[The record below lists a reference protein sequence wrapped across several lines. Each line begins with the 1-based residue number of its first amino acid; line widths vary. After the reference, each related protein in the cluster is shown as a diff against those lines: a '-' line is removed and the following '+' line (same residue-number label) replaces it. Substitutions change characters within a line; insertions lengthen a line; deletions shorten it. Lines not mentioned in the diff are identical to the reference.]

1 MEREEKQNK
10 PVKNQISVNAKYAGF
25 WVRLL
30 AATCD
35 GVILLGVG
43 LAGQLIFD
51 WLFNAPLVSVKND
64 VIQTS
69 LGQPGASLQTGFNL
83 LGLVGV
89 TILIFT
95 AIDIIYYVGLTSAY
109 GGTLGKLIL
118 GLRVVDKNGQ
128 RISLRRATLREI
140 IGKWVSALVFCL
152 GFLWIAFDP
161 KKQSW
166 HDKLANTYVV
176 KIR

>member
-10 PVKNQISVNAKYAGF
+10 TVKNQNVTDTKYAGF

-30 AATCD
+30 AAICD

-43 LAGQLIFD
+43 LSGQLICD

-64 VIQTS
+64 EIQPS

-83 LGLVGV
+83 LGLVGA
-89 TILIFT
+89 TILILT

-118 GLRVVDKNGQ
+118 GLRGVDKNGQ
-128 RISLRRATLREI
+128 RISL
-140 IGKWVSALVFCL
+140 
-152 GFLWIAFDP
+152 
-161 KKQSW
+161 
-166 HDKLANTYVV
+166 
-176 KIR
+176 